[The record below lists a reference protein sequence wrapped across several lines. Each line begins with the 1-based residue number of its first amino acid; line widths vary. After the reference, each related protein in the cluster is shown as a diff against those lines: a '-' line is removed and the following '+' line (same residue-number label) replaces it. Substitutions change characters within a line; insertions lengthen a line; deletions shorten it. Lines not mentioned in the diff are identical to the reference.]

1 MVDRD
6 RIDQLLALLA
16 RYAAILRE
24 LAEEPTE
31 AIRDDPRVRGSA
43 ERYLQLSIETVL
55 NVGHHVVAG
64 LGLRQPEEYADV
76 FRVLGE
82 AGVLDEE
89 FARDLE
95 PMAGMRNRL
104 VHVYWE
110 VDADRLHELLR
121 TRLDDFDRFA
131 TEITGHLDRSETD
144 RDG

>member
-1 MVDRD
+1 M
-6 RIDQLLALLA
+6 
-16 RYAAILRE
+16 
-24 LAEEPTE
+24 
-31 AIRDDPRVRGSA
+31 
-43 ERYLQLSIETVL
+43 L

-82 AGVLDEE
+82 AGVLDEG

-104 VHVYWE
+104 VPVYWE